1 MQKAAKKKMKAS
13 EFLLNYALYIILI
26 TILVVVCIIDPS
38 FLSMQNILAIL
49 KQASTKGIL
58 ALGVAGLIVLAGTDL
73 SIGRVVGLS
82 AAVTASLV
90 QSVTYSAR
98 YFPQM
103 TKQLPLIVPLLAAI
117 AVAVIFTLINGFG
130 VAYLKMHAF
139 IITLG
144 TQLIAYGCNCLFIEA
159 QPSGSAQ
166 ALSTFESNFK
176 NKAAGS
182 INVFGLKIPLVVI
195 YFLII
200 ACIMWVIWNRT
211 RLGKNMFAVGG
222 NMEAAAVS
230 GVNVPRTI
238 MLVFLMAGILYFAL
252 FGYRLLPDAKATG
265 EVAAQRDYSDVP
277 LWKQVMSLVVLLVV
291 ILAMIFEDQ
300 IGIKI
305 QVSACLGAIV
315 LVLFGVISEKAALA
329 SIDLK
334 VVLLFGGS
342 LALATA
348 LDTTGAG
355 TLIADTIVHALGADP
370 NPIVILLVIFV
381 VGCVLTNFMSN
392 TATTALMVPIA
403 TSLAQ
408 SLGADPRAM
417 IIATVIACSCAYA
430 TPIGMPAN
438 TMVVGLGGYKFNDY
452 VKSGLPLIAVSFVI
466 CMVLLPILYPFFP

>member
-1 MQKAAKKKMKAS
+1 MNPTVLTLC
-13 EFLLNYALYIILI
+13 FLG
-26 TILVVVCIIDPS
+26 
-38 FLSMQNILAIL
+38 FAI
-49 KQASTKGIL
+49 
-58 ALGVAGLIVLAGTDL
+58 VMFVL
-73 SIGRVVGLS
+73 
-82 AAVTASLV
+82 
-90 QSVTYSAR
+90 
-98 YFPQM
+98 
-103 TKQLPLIVPLLAAI
+103 
-117 AVAVIFTLINGFG
+117 
-130 VAYLKMHAF
+130 
-139 IITLG
+139 
-144 TQLIAYGCNCLFIEA
+144 E
-159 QPSGSAQ
+159 
-166 ALSTFESNFK
+166 
-176 NKAAGS
+176 
-182 INVFGLKIPLVVI
+182 KIPLALTATILSVGLCVTGVLSPSDAFKGYVNSNVILCVGMFVVGQALFETGMANKI
-195 YFLII
+195 GGLVTRFAKSERQLII
-200 ACIMWVIWNRT
+200 AIMVIVGVMSGFLSNTGTAAVLIPVVCGIADESGFSRS
-211 RLGKNMFAVGG
+211 RLLMPLVFAAALGG
-222 NMEAAAVS
+222 NLSIIGAPGNLM
-230 GVNVPRTI
+230 GVNALQELGLPTSFFLYAPVGIP
-238 MLVFLMAGILYFAL
+238 MLVAGILYFAL

-277 LWKQVMSLVVLLVV
+277 RWKQVMSLVVLLVV

-392 TATTALMVPIA
+392 TATIALMVPIA